1 MPYKFLFYFGF
12 LIIIFFIYLS
22 FWQYSKHLE
31 SKNIES
37 KYNDEGIVN
46 ITISDINSLNKM
58 TEIEA
63 DEILTLQEN
72 WLLRSRV
79 MNGKSGYN
87 LIQLY
92 NKSNKYV
99 IVNRGWVP
107 LNVNLNNL
115 NLELISPLT
124 GILTEYDVQ
133 TIGQDDIRGSSYL
146 FRIDKEF
153 IENEKNLEL
162 PKLYVT
168 MTNNCGVQIIC
179 LDLYDSYNPPHFSYA
194 MQWLFFSFC
203 LLIVILRKNKFI

>member
-46 ITISDINSLNKM
+46 IAISDINSLDNM
-58 TEIEA
+58 IEIETA
-63 DEILTLQEN
+63 EILTLQEN

-79 MNGKSGYN
+79 MNGESGYN
-87 LIQLY
+87 LIQLFK
-92 NKSNKYV
+92 NSNKYV

-115 NLELISPLT
+115 NLDIISPLT
-124 GILTEYDVQ
+124 GILTEYDEQ
-133 TIGQDDIRGSSYL
+133 TIGQDDIDGSSYL
-146 FRIDKEF
+146 FRIDKQF

-162 PKLYVT
+162 PNLYIT
-168 MTNNCGVQIIC
+168 MTNNCGVKIIC
-179 LDLYDSYNPPHFSYA
+179 LNINDSYNPPHFSYA
-194 MQWLFFSFC
+194 IQWLFFSFC
-203 LLIVILRKNKFI
+203 LLIVILRKNKFL

>member
-22 FWQYSKHLE
+22 FWQYSKYLE
-31 SKNIES
+31 VKNIDS
-37 KYNDEGIVN
+37 NYNDEGIVN
-46 ITISDINSLNKM
+46 ITISDINSLDKM
-58 TEIEA
+58 TEIETT
-63 DEILTLQEN
+63 ETLTLQEN

-79 MNGKSGYN
+79 MNGESGYN
-87 LIQLY
+87 LIQLFK
-92 NKSNKYV
+92 NSNKYV

-115 NLELISPLT
+115 NLDIISPLT
-124 GILTEYDVQ
+124 GILTEYDEQ
-133 TIGQDDIRGSSYL
+133 TIGQDDIDGSSYL
-146 FRIDKEF
+146 FRIDKQF

-162 PKLYVT
+162 PNLYIT
-168 MTNNCGVQIIC
+168 MTNNCGVKIIC
-179 LDLYDSYNPPHFSYA
+179 LNLNDSYNPPHFSYA

>member
-22 FWQYSKHLE
+22 FWQYSKYLE
-31 SKNIES
+31 VKNIDS

-46 ITISDINSLNKM
+46 ITISDINSLDKM
-58 TEIEA
+58 TEIETT
-63 DEILTLQEN
+63 ETLTLQEN

-79 MNGKSGYN
+79 MNGESGYN
-87 LIQLY
+87 LIQLFK
-92 NKSNKYV
+92 NSNKYV

-115 NLELISPLT
+115 NLDIISPLT
-124 GILTEYDVQ
+124 GILTEYDEQ
-133 TIGQDDIRGSSYL
+133 TIGQDDIDGSSYL
-146 FRIDKEF
+146 FRIDKQF

-162 PKLYVT
+162 PNLYIT
-168 MTNNCGVQIIC
+168 MTNNCGVKIIC
-179 LDLYDSYNPPHFSYA
+179 LNLNDSYNPPHFSYA

>member
-22 FWQYSKHLE
+22 FWQYSKYLE
-31 SKNIES
+31 VKNIDS

-46 ITISDINSLNKM
+46 ITISDINSLDKM
-58 TEIEA
+58 TEIETT
-63 DEILTLQEN
+63 ETLTLQEN

-79 MNGKSGYN
+79 MNGESGYN
-87 LIQLY
+87 LIQLFT
-92 NKSNKYV
+92 NSNKYV

-115 NLELISPLT
+115 NLDIISPLT
-124 GILTEYDVQ
+124 GILTEYDEQ
-133 TIGQDDIRGSSYL
+133 TIGQDDIDGSSYL
-146 FRIDKEF
+146 FRIDKQF

-162 PKLYVT
+162 PNLYIT
-168 MTNNCGVQIIC
+168 MTNNCGVKIIC
-179 LDLYDSYNPPHFSYA
+179 LNLNDSYNPPHFSYA

>member
-22 FWQYSKHLE
+22 FWQYSKYLE
-31 SKNIES
+31 VKNIDS

-46 ITISDINSLNKM
+46 ITISDINSLDKM
-58 TEIEA
+58 TEIETT
-63 DEILTLQEN
+63 ETLTLQEN

-79 MNGKSGYN
+79 MNGESGYN
-87 LIQLY
+87 LIQLFK
-92 NKSNKYV
+92 NSNKYV

-115 NLELISPLT
+115 NLDIISPLT
-124 GILTEYDVQ
+124 GILTEYDEQ
-133 TIGQDDIRGSSYL
+133 TIGQDDIDGSSYL
-146 FRIDKEF
+146 FRIDKQF
-153 IENEKNLEL
+153 IENEKNIEL
-162 PKLYVT
+162 PNLYIT
-168 MTNNCGVQIIC
+168 MTNNCGVKIIC
-179 LDLYDSYNPPHFSYA
+179 LNLNDSYNPPHFSYA

>member
-22 FWQYSKHLE
+22 FWQYSKYLE
-31 SKNIES
+31 VKNIDS

-46 ITISDINSLNKM
+46 ITISDINSLDKM
-58 TEIEA
+58 TKIEITET
-63 DEILTLQEN
+63 LTLQEN

-79 MNGKSGYN
+79 MNGESGYN
-87 LIQLY
+87 LIQLFK
-92 NKSNKYV
+92 NSNKYV

-115 NLELISPLT
+115 NLDIISPLT
-124 GILTEYDVQ
+124 GILTEYDEQ
-133 TIGQDDIRGSSYL
+133 TIGQDDIDGSSYL
-146 FRIDKEF
+146 FRIDKQF

-162 PKLYVT
+162 PNLYIT
-168 MTNNCGVQIIC
+168 MTNNCGVKIIC
-179 LDLYDSYNPPHFSYA
+179 LNLNDSYNPPHFSYA

>member
-22 FWQYSKHLE
+22 FWQYSKYLE
-31 SKNIES
+31 VKNIDS

-46 ITISDINSLNKM
+46 ITISDINSLDKM
-58 TEIEA
+58 TEIETT
-63 DEILTLQEN
+63 ETLTLQEN

-79 MNGKSGYN
+79 MNGESGYN
-87 LIQLY
+87 LIQLFK
-92 NKSNKYV
+92 NSNKYV

-107 LNVNLNNL
+107 LHVDLNNL
-115 NLELISPLT
+115 NLEIISPLT
-124 GILTEYDVQ
+124 GILTEYDTQ
-133 TIGQDDIRGSSYL
+133 TIGQDDISGSSYL
-146 FRIDKEF
+146 FRIDKKF

-162 PKLYVT
+162 PNLYIT
-168 MTNNCGVQIIC
+168 MTNNCGVKIIC
-179 LDLYDSYNPPHFSYA
+179 LNLNDSYNPPHFSYA

>member
-22 FWQYSKHLE
+22 FWQYSKYLE
-31 SKNIES
+31 VKNIDS

-46 ITISDINSLNKM
+46 ITISDINSLDKM
-58 TEIEA
+58 TEIETT
-63 DEILTLQEN
+63 ETLTLQEN

-79 MNGKSGYN
+79 MNGESGYN
-87 LIQLY
+87 LIQLFK
-92 NKSNKYV
+92 NSNKYV

-115 NLELISPLT
+115 NLDIISPIT
-124 GILTEYDVQ
+124 GILTEYDEQ
-133 TIGQDDIRGSSYL
+133 TIGQDDIDGSSYL
-146 FRIDKEF
+146 FRIDKQF

-162 PKLYVT
+162 PNLYIT
-168 MTNNCGVQIIC
+168 MTNNCGVKIIC
-179 LDLYDSYNPPHFSYA
+179 LNLNDSYNPPHFSYA

>member
-22 FWQYSKHLE
+22 FWQYSKYLE
-31 SKNIES
+31 VKNIDS
-37 KYNDEGIVN
+37 KYNDEGIIN
-46 ITISDINSLNKM
+46 ITISDINSLDKM
-58 TEIEA
+58 TEIETT
-63 DEILTLQEN
+63 ETLTLQEN

-79 MNGKSGYN
+79 MNGESGYN
-87 LIQLY
+87 LIQLFK
-92 NKSNKYV
+92 NSNKYV

-115 NLELISPLT
+115 NLDIISPLT
-124 GILTEYDVQ
+124 GILTEYDEQ
-133 TIGQDDIRGSSYL
+133 TIGQDDIDGSSYL
-146 FRIDKEF
+146 FRIDKQF

-162 PKLYVT
+162 PNLYIT
-168 MTNNCGVQIIC
+168 MTNNCGVKIIC
-179 LDLYDSYNPPHFSYA
+179 LNLNDSYNPPHFSYA

>member
-22 FWQYSKHLE
+22 FWQYSKYLE
-31 SKNIES
+31 VKNIDS

-46 ITISDINSLNKM
+46 ITISDINSLDKM
-58 TEIEA
+58 TEIETT
-63 DEILTLQEN
+63 EKLTLQEN

-79 MNGKSGYN
+79 MNGESGYN
-87 LIQLY
+87 LIQLFK
-92 NKSNKYV
+92 NSNKYV

-115 NLELISPLT
+115 NLDIISPLT
-124 GILTEYDVQ
+124 GILTEYDEQ
-133 TIGQDDIRGSSYL
+133 TIGQDDIDGSSYL
-146 FRIDKEF
+146 FRIDKQF

-162 PKLYVT
+162 PNLYIT
-168 MTNNCGVQIIC
+168 MTNNCGVKIIC
-179 LDLYDSYNPPHFSYA
+179 LNLNDSYNPPHFSYA
-194 MQWLFFSFC
+194 IQWLFFSFC

>member
-22 FWQYSKHLE
+22 FWQYSKYLE

-46 ITISDINSLNKM
+46 ITISDINSLDKM
-58 TEIEA
+58 TEIETT
-63 DEILTLQEN
+63 EILTLQEN

-79 MNGKSGYN
+79 MNGESGYN

-92 NKSNKYV
+92 NNSNKYV

-133 TIGQDDIRGSSYL
+133 TIGQDDINGSSYL

-162 PKLYVT
+162 PNLYIT
-168 MTNNCGVQIIC
+168 MTNNCGVKIIC
-179 LDLYDSYNPPHFSYA
+179 LNLNDSYNPPHFSYA